1 LTPQT
6 IGVLAVQGGFRAHVR
21 ALEQIGHRAI
31 EVRTPK
37 EMECVD
43 GLVLPGGESTAQLK
57 LIGELD
63 LERSLRRLVSQKRPV
78 FATCAGLILIAQDV
92 CSPVQPSFGFLDV
105 GVTRNAF
112 GTQLDSFEGLA
123 DGLDNPLPLV
133 FIRAPRIHRVGP
145 GVEVLARYKG
155 EPILVRQ
162 GIVTAA
168 TFHPELGTD
177 RRVHRMVFG

>member
-1 LTPQT
+1 LTPRT

-21 ALEQIGHRAI
+21 ALEEIGNRAL

-37 EMECVD
+37 EMEGVD

-57 LIGELD
+57 LIADLG
-63 LERSLRRLVSQKRPV
+63 LERPLRALVAGKRPIL
-78 FATCAGLILIAQDV
+78 ATCAGLILVSCDVRSPAQ
-92 CSPVQPSFGFLDV
+92 SSFGFLDV

-112 GTQLDSFEGLA
+112 GTQLDSFEALS
-123 DGLDNPLPLV
+123 DGPGEPLPLV
-133 FIRAPRIHRVGP
+133 FIRAPRIHHVGS

-162 GIVTAA
+162 GSVTAA

>member
-1 LTPQT
+1 MNPRT
-6 IGVLAVQGGFRAHVR
+6 IGVLAVQGGFRSHVR
-21 ALEQIGHRAI
+21 AVEEIGHRAI

-37 EMECVD
+37 EMEGID

-57 LIGELD
+57 LIGEMG
-63 LERSLRRLVSQKRPV
+63 LERSLRRLVSEKRPI

-92 CSPVQPSFGFLDV
+92 CLPVQSSFGFLDV

-112 GTQLDSFEGLA
+112 GTQLDSFEALS
-123 DGLDNPLPLV
+123 DGPDDPLPLV
-133 FIRAPRIHRVGP
+133 FIRAPRIHRVGS
-145 GVEVLARYKG
+145 GVEVLARYQG

-162 GIVTAA
+162 GSVTAA